1 LRSLVRCA
9 GGGITYHK
17 ERTMRAIRW
26 TALVAMVLVLA
37 FTAAPLAAQDKAKD
51 LIVGKWEPV
60 KAPPGAKIVIEFTKD
75 GKVVMTGTANQK
87 DIKLEGKYKFTDDKT
102 MQISFE
108 QGGKAKTDTTK
119 IVKLTKDELVT
130 KDENDKEE
138 QSFKRVK

>member
-1 LRSLVRCA
+1 MRVARLAAFASLVVLLSA
-9 GGGITYHK
+9 SAT
-17 ERTMRAIRW
+17 
-26 TALVAMVLVLA
+26 LVYAE
-37 FTAAPLAAQDKAKD
+37 DKAKD

-75 GKVVMTGTANQK
+75 GKVLMTGSANQK
-87 DIKLEGKYKFTDDKT
+87 DIKLEGKYKLTDEKT

>member
-1 LRSLVRCA
+1 MRVPRLAAFASLVVLLSSSA
-9 GGGITYHK
+9 T
-17 ERTMRAIRW
+17 
-26 TALVAMVLVLA
+26 LVYAE
-37 FTAAPLAAQDKAKD
+37 DKAKD

-75 GKVVMTGTANQK
+75 GKVLMTGSANQK
-87 DIKLEGKYKFTDDKT
+87 DIKLEGKYKLTDEKT